1 MAKSS
6 GQKLKLLYL
15 IKMLQE
21 NTDENHPMS
30 TPDIIK
36 YLENQGIHAERKSIY
51 SDMESLT
58 DFGYDV
64 VQVQSRLGGGYYL
77 GSREFELPELK
88 LLVDAVQS
96 SRCITNGKS
105 RQLIRKLESLA
116 SVYESRQLRRQG
128 FAENRIRTIN
138 ENVYYS
144 IDMIQRALTEDRQ
157 ISFQY
162 CEWTV
167 EKKLRPENEGER
179 YSVSPWGL
187 VWQNEEYYLIT
198 YDEKCGRVK
207 QYQVDKLQQIRI
219 EKEVRRGREFFENY
233 DIGELTSRTFGMF
246 GGREVT
252 ICLEA
257 HNRLVGVV
265 LDRFGRDIMIHRKDP
280 EHFKTLVRVNISDQ
294 FFGWIASLGP
304 DAVIASPDEVRDKY
318 REFLEKSLS
327 NYK

>member
-1 MAKSS
+1 MPRVFN
-6 GQKLKLLYL
+6 QKIKILYL
-15 IKMLQE
+15 MRIFLEQ
-21 NTDENHPMS
+21 TDEEHPMS
-30 TPDIIK
+30 VKELIA
-36 YLENQGIHAERKSIY
+36 YLNSLGISAERKTVYDDI
-51 SDMESLT
+51 ETLRN
-58 DFGYDV
+58 FGMDILN
-64 VQVQSRLGGGYYL
+64 RREHPAGFYL
-77 GSREFELPELK
+77 ASREFELPELR

-294 FFGWIASLGP
+294 FLGWIASLGP

>member
-1 MAKSS
+1 MPRVFN
-6 GQKLKLLYL
+6 QKIKILYL
-15 IKMLQE
+15 MRIFLEQ
-21 NTDENHPMS
+21 TDEEHPMS
-30 TPDIIK
+30 VKELIA
-36 YLENQGIHAERKSIY
+36 YLNSLGISAERKTVYDDI
-51 SDMESLT
+51 ETLRN
-58 DFGYDV
+58 FGMDILN
-64 VQVQSRLGGGYYL
+64 RREHPAGFYL
-77 GSREFELPELK
+77 ASREFELPELR

-105 RQLIRKLESLA
+105 RQLIRKLERLA

-198 YDEKCGRVK
+198 YDEKCGMVK

-280 EHFKTLVRVNISDQ
+280 EYFKTLVRVNISDK

>member
-1 MAKSS
+1 MPRVFN
-6 GQKLKLLYL
+6 QKIKILYL
-15 IKMLQE
+15 MRIFLEQ
-21 NTDENHPMS
+21 TDEEHPMS
-30 TPDIIK
+30 VKELIA
-36 YLENQGIHAERKSIY
+36 YLNSLGISAERKTVYDDI
-51 SDMESLT
+51 ETLRN
-58 DFGYDV
+58 FGMDILN
-64 VQVQSRLGGGYYL
+64 RREHPAGFYL
-77 GSREFELPELK
+77 ASREFELPELR

-294 FFGWIASLGP
+294 FFAG
-304 DAVIASPDEVRDKY
+304 
-318 REFLEKSLS
+318 
-327 NYK
+327 

>member
-1 MAKSS
+1 MDILNRREHPA
-6 GQKLKLLYL
+6 GFYL
-15 IKMLQE
+15 
-21 NTDENHPMS
+21 
-30 TPDIIK
+30 
-36 YLENQGIHAERKSIY
+36 A
-51 SDMESLT
+51 
-58 DFGYDV
+58 
-64 VQVQSRLGGGYYL
+64 
-77 GSREFELPELK
+77 SREFELPELR

-128 FAENRIRTIN
+128 FAENSIRTVN

-167 EKKLRPENEGER
+167 EKKLYPENEGNDIR
-179 YSVSPWGL
+179 SVLGL

-219 EKEVRRGREFFENY
+219 EKEVRCGREFFENY
-233 DIGELTSRTFGMF
+233 NIGELTSRTSG
-246 GGREVT
+246 
-252 ICLEA
+252 CLVEK
-257 HNRLVGVV
+257 
-265 LDRFGRDIMIHRKDP
+265 RKP
-280 EHFKTLVRVNISDQ
+280 YVWKHIT
-294 FFGWIASLGP
+294 A
-304 DAVIASPDEVRDKY
+304 
-318 REFLEKSLS
+318 
-327 NYK
+327 